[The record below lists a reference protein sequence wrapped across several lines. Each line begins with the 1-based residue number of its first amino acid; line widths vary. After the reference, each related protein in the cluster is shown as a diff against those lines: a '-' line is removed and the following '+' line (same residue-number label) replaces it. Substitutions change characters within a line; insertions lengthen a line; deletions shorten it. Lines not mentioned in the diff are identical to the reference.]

1 MYLLKVKN
9 RSTRT
14 GCEIFGSS
22 SKIVEKNWLLLG
34 NRNIYRLLF
43 SNTSSKTVFSE
54 RDYVF
59 EYSHYSFDLC
69 EYIYGI
75 HHWRILWSSYRK
87 LVWVRF
93 EPTTTEFRSD
103 ARTDSYQAMNST
115 RTQSQLC
122 TATPI
127 SSSAQFQIS
136 FRPLPLSVA
145 TLVLNEIFLR

>member
-34 NRNIYRLLF
+34 NRNIYCLLF
-43 SNTSSKTVFSE
+43 SNTSKTVFSE

-93 EPTTTEFRSD
+93 EPTTTEFRSG

-127 SSSAQFQIS
+127 STFVQHFIS
-136 FRPLPLSVA
+136 EVCLRPLPRL
-145 TLVLNEIFLR
+145 F